1 MNFGG
6 DFPTKKASTYVK
18 LQDAFFA
25 ERNAAGDFTLIGYS
39 APTSTNFDYAG
50 AIAAG
55 QTVTAATEKAWSANN
70 KVKLNDCAPGENTA
84 PNWTVMVTPSAPTSG
99 ASAGIT
105 YKAEVRG
112 SNGSCQSLTPNFT
125 AIDGTID

>member
-1 MNFGG
+1 M
-6 DFPTKKASTYVK
+6 K

-39 APTSTNFDYAG
+39 APTSANFVYGG
-50 AIAAG
+50 AIASGA
-55 QTVTAATEKAWSANN
+55 TVTAETANAWYANN
-70 KVKLNDCAPGENTA
+70 KVQLNECTPGTGTPA
-84 PNWTVMVTPSAPTSG
+84 ANWTVKVTPSAPTSA

-105 YKAEVRG
+105 YKADVSAAG
-112 SNGSCQSLTPNFT
+112 CQSLTPNFT

>member
-1 MNFGG
+1 M
-6 DFPTKKASTYVK
+6 K

-39 APTSTNFDYAG
+39 APTSANFVYGG
-50 AIAAG
+50 AIASGA
-55 QTVTAATEKAWSANN
+55 TVTTETANAWYANN
-70 KVKLNDCAPGENTA
+70 NVKLNECAPSTGSPA
-84 PNWTVMVTPSAPTSG
+84 ANWTIKVAPGAPTSA

-105 YKAEVRG
+105 YKAEVTAG
-112 SNGSCQSLTPNFT
+112 GCQSLTPNFT

>member
-1 MNFGG
+1 M
-6 DFPTKKASTYVK
+6 K

-39 APTSTNFDYAG
+39 APTSANFNYGGEISAG
-50 AIAAG
+50 A
-55 QTVTAATEKAWSANN
+55 TVTAATEKGWHADN
-70 KVKLNDCAPGENTA
+70 KVKLNDCAPGGISA
-84 PNWTVMVTPSAPTSG
+84 PNWTIKVTPDAPASN

-105 YKAEVRG
+105 YKAEVGG

>member
-1 MNFGG
+1 M
-6 DFPTKKASTYVK
+6 K

-39 APTSTNFDYAG
+39 APTSANFNYGGEISAG
-50 AIAAG
+50 A
-55 QTVTAATEKAWSANN
+55 TVTAATEKAWHADN
-70 KVKLNDCAPGENTA
+70 KVKLNDCAPGGTSA
-84 PNWTVMVTPSAPTSG
+84 PNWTIKVTPAAPASD
-99 ASAGIT
+99 ASADIT
-105 YKAEVRG
+105 YKAEVGG

>member
-1 MNFGG
+1 M
-6 DFPTKKASTYVK
+6 K

-39 APTSTNFDYAG
+39 VPTSANFDYGGEIDAG
-50 AIAAG
+50 E
-55 QTVTAATEKAWSANN
+55 TVTKTTEKAWYADN
-70 KVKLNDCAPGENTA
+70 KVKLNECAPGTGSPA
-84 PNWTVMVTPSAPTSG
+84 ANWTIKVIPGAPTAE

-105 YKAEVRG
+105 YKAEVTAG
-112 SNGSCQSLTPNFT
+112 GCQSLTPNFT

>member
-1 MNFGG
+1 M
-6 DFPTKKASTYVK
+6 K

-39 APTSTNFDYAG
+39 APTSANFNYGG

-55 QTVTAATEKAWSANN
+55 QTVTEATEKAWHADN
-70 KVKLNDCAPGENTA
+70 KVKLNDCAPGGTSA
-84 PNWTVMVTPSAPTSG
+84 PNWTIKVTPAAPASD

-105 YKAEVRG
+105 YKAVVGG

>member
-1 MNFGG
+1 M
-6 DFPTKKASTYVK
+6 K

-39 APTSTNFDYAG
+39 APTSANFDYAG

-55 QTVTAATEKAWSANN
+55 KTVTAATDKAWSANN
-70 KVKLNDCAPGENTA
+70 KVKLNDCAPGTNDS
-84 PNWTVMVTPSAPTSG
+84 PNWTVKVIPGAPSSG
-99 ASAGIT
+99 ESAGIT
-105 YKAEVRG
+105 YKAEAGG
-112 SNGSCQSLTPNFT
+112 SNGSCQYLTPNFT